1 MLLFRYIYHKVALE
15 LNVRR
20 HSAANSNP
28 LWLYLSASSVNR
40 VLLTKSMR
48 LLCCWFVYA
57 LYFSRPSCQSVTDAG
72 QSKCRVE
79 RNQALE
85 QARRPQESMFIPE
98 CNEDGTFAQVR
109 LVSSSDLRR
118 AEPSA

>member
-1 MLLFRYIYHKVALE
+1 MQCQYVA
-15 LNVRR
+15 
-20 HSAANSNP
+20 
-28 LWLYLSASSVNR
+28 
-40 VLLTKSMR
+40 
-48 LLCCWFVYA
+48 
-57 LYFSRPSCQSVTDAG
+57 DAG

-109 LVSSSDLRR
+109 LPLPTDFFSLS
-118 AEPSA
+118 PSFVLNQLT